1 LEKKGIMKAREIVD
15 AHIDEINKRIE
26 DKEKKMM
33 GECRLNGISCIPY
46 DFHEVWSI
54 EDSNTLRDTLIF
66 EKCVLLEE
74 LWGKLRK
81 ILDNCKDNCKRQGIL
96 IALRMVEE
104 KMIEYKAKI

>member
-1 LEKKGIMKAREIVD
+1 MKAREIVD

-33 GECRLNGISCIPY
+33 GKYRLNGISCMPY

-54 EDSNTLRDTLIF
+54 EDSNILRDTLIF